1 VKVPQSLGIVPAVIK
16 EKRIQLHAAFL
27 DKFGA
32 EGMDYVECRSFVV
45 LIGIAEIVP
54 GVVVQERPIRMSAFA
69 FQVIK
74 EPTA

>member
-1 VKVPQSLGIVPAVIK
+1 MKVPQSLGIVPAVIK

-45 LIGIAEIVP
+45 LIGIARSY
-54 GVVVQERPIRMSAFA
+54 QEL
-69 FQVIK
+69 
-74 EPTA
+74 